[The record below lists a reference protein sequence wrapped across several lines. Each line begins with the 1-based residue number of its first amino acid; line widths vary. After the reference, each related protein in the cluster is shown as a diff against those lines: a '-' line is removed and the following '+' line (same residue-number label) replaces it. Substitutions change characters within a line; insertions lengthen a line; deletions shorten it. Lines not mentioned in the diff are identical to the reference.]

1 MKYYWIKLF
10 RDERGEEL
18 VENCLINALLVGLVC
33 TAIAVSALRVRYAV
47 CTAAVLP
54 VRAST
59 PTDNWP
65 RQSDFDEQ
73 HWRIEGLTER
83 WATGRETLRLLFRDD
98 PGVIKRR
105 GGRKESH
112 TIYIIPPS
120 VAQRIHAQLS
130 GSDSPFDEWHY
141 RINYLARRWGLGRE
155 TVLPRDNGV
164 RLLPKPLS
172 RWLAFE
178 FSAQRAGDVNQ
189 ARTAFPTPAAFLEL
203 PALVVFRTTCFAVFA
218 VAAVE
223 LQRHVNFPFEV
234 LRES

>member
-155 TVLPRDNGV
+155 TV
-164 RLLPKPLS
+164 RLLVKDEPGVLKFRRGRLKAHTKYSVPESVAKRIYL
-172 RWLAFE
+172 RL
-178 FSAQRAGDVNQ
+178 Q
-189 ARTAFPTPAAFLEL
+189 TAP
-203 PALVVFRTTCFAVFA
+203 
-218 VAAVE
+218 
-223 LQRHVNFPFEV
+223 
-234 LRES
+234 